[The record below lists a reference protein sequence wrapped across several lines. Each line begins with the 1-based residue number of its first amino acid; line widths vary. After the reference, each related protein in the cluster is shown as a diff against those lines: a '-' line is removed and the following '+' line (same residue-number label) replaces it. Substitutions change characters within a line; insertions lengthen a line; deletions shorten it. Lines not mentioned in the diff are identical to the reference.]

1 METPDLSVIVV
12 THNGR
17 DLALRTL
24 RSARAHAAGLDVE
37 WFVVDSG
44 SIDGTPDAIAE
55 EFPDVELH
63 RRPNNGFAASNNVA
77 LPRAR
82 GRYVLLL
89 NPDVE
94 IASGTFADLVAALDE
109 RPEVGIAS
117 VVQQWP
123 DGRLQQSIRRCPS
136 ATRQFVE
143 ALTNARWPGVRR
155 ISEVEWDERAYAQE
169 TSAHW
174 LVGAFLIARRE
185 AIEQVGVMD
194 DGFFLYS
201 EEKDWCH
208 RFGLAGWDVRH
219 LPVMHVTHH
228 AGGWGSPALIAQL
241 SFSKLLFARKHYG
254 APTRIAIRTALVI
267 RHTLRAM
274 LLTPVVL
281 AKPGLR
287 IKAAGERAA
296 LGVALG
302 IARPQVGPD
311 PRGAAGGG

>member
-1 METPDLSVIVV
+1 MGIPDLSVVVV
-12 THNGR
+12 THNGKE
-17 DLALRTL
+17 LALRTL
-24 RSARAHAAGLDVE
+24 RSAHAHVEGLDVE

-44 SIDGTPDAIAE
+44 SIDGTPDAVAS
-55 EFPDVELH
+55 EFPHVELH
-63 RRPNNGFAASNNVA
+63 RRPNIGFAASNNVA
-77 LPRAR
+77 LERAR

-89 NPDVE
+89 NPDIE
-94 IASGTFADLVAALDE
+94 IAQGTFAELIAALDE

-123 DGRLQQSIRRCPS
+123 DGRLQQSIRWRPTV
-136 ATRQFVE
+136 ARQFVE
-143 ALTNARWPGVRR
+143 ALTNARWPLVRK
-155 ISEVEWDERAYAQE
+155 ISEVEWDERAYARE
-169 TSAHW
+169 TSADW

-185 AIEQVGVMD
+185 AIEQVGPMD

-219 LPVMHVTHH
+219 LPVMHVTHY
-228 AGGWGSPALIAQL
+228 AGGWGSAALIAQL
-241 SFSKLLFARKHYG
+241 SYSKLLFARKHHS
-254 APTRIAIRTALVI
+254 APARLAIRTALVL
-267 RHTLRAM
+267 RHALRSV
-274 LLTPVVL
+274 LLTPVAL

-296 LGVALG
+296 LAVSLG